1 MRIGTIINTIIIVLI
16 VKITVPGVVQAIGD
30 IIDIEG
36 VFKSLIVIVRFLFVV
51 HIAVICV
58 INIIIVVV
66 INIINSLIAGV
77 VVVGVAV

>member
-58 INIIIVVV
+58 INII
-66 INIINSLIAGV
+66 NSLIAGV